1 MLNYFVHK
9 HMSILKVKNLSKTY
23 EQFKALDNLNFEVK
37 QGQIYGLLGPNG
49 AGKST
54 TMRCLLTLI
63 KPDSGDIH
71 FFDKNLNHNRKE
83 ILNRV
88 GYLIEKPDFYTYL
101 SAYNNLKLLS
111 KYSLNKI
118 EDKTIRNLIEKV
130 GLKGRENDAVKKY
143 SHGMKQRLGLAQV
156 LLNNP
161 DLIILD
167 EPNTGLDPQGI
178 VELRDFIF
186 ELKNE
191 GKTVILSSHILHE
204 IEQLADSMIIINK
217 GKSVIQGSKEELLGE
232 NNLHVKIEIESTND
246 IENAL
251 NDTQWKNK
259 YNGTTNNMM
268 SFDIQKDEI
277 AHLVSFLSDKKIAIL
292 SVSYRKKLE
301 ELYMSLTQNTNA

>member
-1 MLNYFVHK
+1 
-9 HMSILKVKNLSKTY
+9 MSILSVKNLSKTY
-23 EQFKALDNLNFEVK
+23 QQFKALDNLSFDV
-37 QGQIYGLLGPNG
+37 QPGQIYGLLGPNG

-63 KPDSGDIH
+63 KPDVGDIL
-71 FFDKNLNHNRKE
+71 FFQKELKENRRE
-83 ILNRV
+83 ILNKV
-88 GYLIEKPDFYTYL
+88 GYLIEKPDFYNYL

-111 KYSLNKI
+111 KYSTNKI
-118 EDKTIRNLIEKV
+118 EDKAIHSLIEKV

-232 NNLHVKIEIESTND
+232 NNLHVKIEVEHPKQLEKILLHTHW
-246 IENAL
+246 
-251 NDTQWKNK
+251 QNK
-259 YNGTTNNMM
+259 YKGTHDTII
-268 SFDIQKDEI
+268 SFDIEKKEI
-277 AHLVSFLSDKKIAIL
+277 AHLVSFLSENKIGIVA
-292 SVSYRKKLE
+292 VSYRKKLE

>member
-1 MLNYFVHK
+1 
-9 HMSILKVKNLSKTY
+9 MSILSVKNLSKTY
-23 EQFKALDNLNFEVK
+23 QQFKALDNLSFDV
-37 QGQIYGLLGPNG
+37 QPGQIYGLLGPNG

-63 KPDSGDIH
+63 KPDAGDIL
-71 FFDKNLNHNRKE
+71 FFQKELKENRRE
-83 ILNRV
+83 ILNKV
-88 GYLIEKPDFYTYL
+88 GYLIEKPDFYNYL
-101 SAYNNLKLLS
+101 SAYNNLKLWS
-111 KYSLNKI
+111 KYSTNKI
-118 EDKTIRNLIEKV
+118 EDKAIHSLIEKV

-143 SHGMKQRLGLAQV
+143 SHGMKQRLGLAHV

-232 NNLHVKIEIESTND
+232 NNLHVKIEVEHPTQIEKILQHTHW
-246 IENAL
+246 
-251 NDTQWKNK
+251 QNK
-259 YNGTTNNMM
+259 YKATHDAIL
-268 SFDIQKDEI
+268 SFDIEKKEI
-277 AHLVSFLSDKKIAIL
+277 AHLVSFLSAHKIGIVA
-292 SVSYRKKLE
+292 VSYRKKLE

>member
-1 MLNYFVHK
+1 
-9 HMSILKVKNLSKTY
+9 
-23 EQFKALDNLNFEVK
+23 
-37 QGQIYGLLGPNG
+37 
-49 AGKST
+49 
-54 TMRCLLTLI
+54 
-63 KPDSGDIH
+63 
-71 FFDKNLNHNRKE
+71 
-83 ILNRV
+83 
-88 GYLIEKPDFYTYL
+88 
-101 SAYNNLKLLS
+101 
-111 KYSLNKI
+111 
-118 EDKTIRNLIEKV
+118 
-130 GLKGRENDAVKKY
+130 
-143 SHGMKQRLGLAQV
+143 
-156 LLNNP
+156 
-161 DLIILD
+161 LD

>member
-1 MLNYFVHK
+1 
-9 HMSILKVKNLSKTY
+9 
-23 EQFKALDNLNFEVK
+23 
-37 QGQIYGLLGPNG
+37 
-49 AGKST
+49 
-54 TMRCLLTLI
+54 
-63 KPDSGDIH
+63 
-71 FFDKNLNHNRKE
+71 
-83 ILNRV
+83 
-88 GYLIEKPDFYTYL
+88 
-101 SAYNNLKLLS
+101 LS

>member
-1 MLNYFVHK
+1 
-9 HMSILKVKNLSKTY
+9 MSILSVKNLSKTY
-23 EQFKALDNLNFEVK
+23 QHFRALDNLSFEVQ

-63 KPDSGDIH
+63 KPDAGEIH
-71 FFDKNLNHNRKE
+71 YFQKDLKENRRE
-83 ILNRV
+83 ILNKV
-88 GYLIEKPDFYTYL
+88 GYLIEKPDFYNYL

-111 KYSLNKI
+111 KYSTNKI
-118 EDKTIRNLIEKV
+118 EDKAIHALIEKV

-191 GKTVILSSHILHE
+191 GKTVILSSHILNE

-232 NNLHVKIEIESTND
+232 NNLHVKIEVEYPTHIEK
-246 IENAL
+246 IL
-251 NDTQWKNK
+251 IDTHWKNK
-259 YNGTTNNMM
+259 YKGTNDTTI
-268 SFDIQKDEI
+268 SFDIEKKEI
-277 AHLVSFLSDKKIAIL
+277 AHLVSYLSDNKIGIL

-301 ELYMSLTQNTNA
+301 ELYMSLTQNSNA

>member
-1 MLNYFVHK
+1 
-9 HMSILKVKNLSKTY
+9 MSILSVKNLSKTY
-23 EQFKALDNLNFEVK
+23 QQFKALDNLSFDV
-37 QGQIYGLLGPNG
+37 QPGQIYGLLGPNG

-63 KPDSGDIH
+63 KPDAGDIL
-71 FFDKNLNHNRKE
+71 FFQKELKENRRE
-83 ILNRV
+83 ILNKV
-88 GYLIEKPDFYTYL
+88 GYLIEKPDFYNYL
-101 SAYNNLKLLS
+101 SAYNNLKLWS
-111 KYSLNKI
+111 KYSTNKI
-118 EDKTIRNLIEKV
+118 EDKAIHSLIEKV

-143 SHGMKQRLGLAQV
+143 SHGMKQRLGLAHV

-232 NNLHVKIEIESTND
+232 NNLHVKIEVEHPTQIEKILQHTHW
-246 IENAL
+246 
-251 NDTQWKNK
+251 QNK
-259 YNGTTNNMM
+259 YKATHDAIL
-268 SFDIQKDEI
+268 SFDIEKKEI
-277 AHLVSFLSDKKIAIL
+277 AHLVSFLSDHKIGIVA
-292 SVSYRKKLE
+292 VSYRKKLE